1 MSTLALRLW
10 EQGRMLGG
18 RQAGITEK
26 WSRKD
31 AAHPE
36 EDSTGSQETSEGC
49 EEQEQREPMAKRP
62 ISRPPAPC
70 SLAERSRGSRV
81 VLVSQV

>member
-1 MSTLALRLW
+1 
-10 EQGRMLGG
+10 MLGG
-18 RQAGITEK
+18 RQASSREK

-49 EEQEQREPMAKRP
+49 EEQEQREP
-62 ISRPPAPC
+62 I
-70 SLAERSRGSRV
+70 AEAHFKTPSTLKS
-81 VLVSQV
+81 S